1 MASRTEVTAMRW
13 ILKVIED
20 YNAKVAGLEE
30 KKTVVASKCE
40 EEAQRAA
47 QRAAEAVRAR
57 YAKKIEAMGVEEE
70 SYKTLIDLN
79 AEHLKKLTGG
89 LSPKEFADLSH
100 DEQMKIVVVIPS
112 EEDQEEAE
120 DEQPDLDAP
129 EEEETPDLDPEEED
143 EDDIVPVEDADTTE
157 FVHPASYDHEE
168 EKKDTLSSS
177 IDDLPFN

>member
-40 EEAQRAA
+40 EEAQHAA

-57 YAKKIEAMGVEEE
+57 YAKKLEAMGVEEE

-120 DEQPDLDAP
+120 DEQPDIDTTEEDETPDLGP
-129 EEEETPDLDPEEED
+129 EEEED
-143 EDDIVPVEDADTTE
+143 EVVPVEDADTTE
-157 FVHPASYDHEE
+157 FVHPSSYDHEE
-168 EKKDTLSSS
+168 EDKDPSSSS
-177 IDDLPFN
+177 IDDFHFN

>member
-120 DEQPDLDAP
+120 DEQPNL
-129 EEEETPDLDPEEED
+129 EEPEEED
-143 EDDIVPVEDADTTE
+143 DDDTVPVEDADTTE

-168 EKKDTLSSS
+168 EDKDPFSSS

>member
-40 EEAQRAA
+40 EKAQRAA

-57 YAKKIEAMGVEEE
+57 YAKKLEAMGVEEE

-120 DEQPDLDAP
+120 ED
-129 EEEETPDLDPEEED
+129 ETPDLDPEEED
-143 EDDIVPVEDADTTE
+143 EDDTIPVEDADTTE

-168 EKKDTLSSS
+168 ESKSSFSSS
-177 IDDLPFN
+177 IDDLPFE

>member
-57 YAKKIEAMGVEEE
+57 YAKKLEAMGVEEE

-120 DEQPDLDAP
+120 DEQPDLEDP
-129 EEEETPDLDPEEED
+129 EEDETPDLDPEEED
-143 EDDIVPVEDADTTE
+143 DDDTVPVEDADTTE
-157 FVHPASYDHEE
+157 FVHPSSYDHEE
-168 EKKDTLSSS
+168 EGKSSFSSS
-177 IDDLPFN
+177 IDDLPFE

>member
-20 YNAKVAGLEE
+20 YNAKVAGIEE

-57 YAKKIEAMGVEEE
+57 YAKKLEAMGVEEE
-70 SYKTLIDLN
+70 SYKTLIELN

-89 LSPKEFADLSH
+89 LSPKDFADLSH

-112 EEDQEEAE
+112 EDDQEEAE
-120 DEQPDLDAP
+120 NEQPDLEEP
-129 EEEETPDLDPEEED
+129 EKDETPDLDPEEE
-143 EDDIVPVEDADTTE
+143 EDDIIPVEDADTTE

-168 EKKDTLSSS
+168 EKKDSFSSS
-177 IDDLPFN
+177 IDNLPFN

>member
-20 YNAKVAGLEE
+20 YNAKVANLEE

-57 YAKKIEAMGVEEE
+57 YAKKMEAMGVEEE

-89 LSPKEFADLSH
+89 LSPKEFADLNH

-112 EEDQEEAE
+112 EEDKEEAE
-120 DEQPDLDAP
+120 DEQPDLDIP
-129 EEEETPDLDPEEED
+129 EEDEELDLEPEEED
-143 EDDIVPVEDADTTE
+143 DNNTVPVEDADTTE

-168 EKKDTLSSS
+168 KKDTFSSS

>member
-57 YAKKIEAMGVEEE
+57 YAKKLEAMGVEEE

-89 LSPKEFADLSH
+89 LSPKEFADLNH

-120 DEQPDLDAP
+120 DEQPDLEEP
-129 EEEETPDLDPEEED
+129 EEDETPDLDPEEED
-143 EDDIVPVEDADTTE
+143 DNDTVPVEDADTTE
-157 FVHPASYDHEE
+157 FVHPSSYDHKEE
-168 EKKDTLSSS
+168 HKDPFSSS

>member
-20 YNAKVAGLEE
+20 YNAKVAGIEE

-57 YAKKIEAMGVEEE
+57 YAKKLEAMGVEEE
-70 SYKTLIDLN
+70 SHKTLIELN

-100 DEQMKIVVVIPS
+100 DEQMKIVVVISS
-112 EEDQEEAE
+112 EEDQEEPE
-120 DEQPDLDAP
+120 DEQPDLEEPEEDETPDLGP
-129 EEEETPDLDPEEED
+129 EEEEDKV
-143 EDDIVPVEDADTTE
+143 VPVEDADTTE
-157 FVHPASYDHEE
+157 FAHPASYDHEE
-168 EKKDTLSSS
+168 EDKDPFSSS

>member
-20 YNAKVAGLEE
+20 YNAKVSGLEE

-57 YAKKIEAMGVEEE
+57 YAKKLEAMGVEEE

-168 EKKDTLSSS
+168 EHKDPFSSS

>member
-30 KKTVVASKCE
+30 KKTVVTSKCE

-57 YAKKIEAMGVEEE
+57 YAKKLEAMGVEEE

-120 DEQPDLDAP
+120 DEQPDIDTTEEDETPDLGP
-129 EEEETPDLDPEEED
+129 EEEED
-143 EDDIVPVEDADTTE
+143 EVVPVEDADTTE

-168 EKKDTLSSS
+168 EDKDPFSSS

>member
-120 DEQPDLDAP
+120 EEQPDLEEP
-129 EEEETPDLDPEEED
+129 EEDETPDLDPEEEED
-143 EDDIVPVEDADTTE
+143 EVVPVEDVDTTE

-168 EKKDTLSSS
+168 EKKDSFSSS

>member
-57 YAKKIEAMGVEEE
+57 YAKKLEAMGVEEE

-120 DEQPDLDAP
+120 EEQPDLEEP
-129 EEEETPDLDPEEED
+129 EEDETPDLDPEEED
-143 EDDIVPVEDADTTE
+143 DNDTVPVEDADTTE
-157 FVHPASYDHEE
+157 FVHPSSYDHEE
-168 EKKDTLSSS
+168 EDKDPFSSS
-177 IDDLPFN
+177 IDNLPFN

>member
-57 YAKKIEAMGVEEE
+57 YAKKLEAMGVEEE
-70 SYKTLIDLN
+70 SYKTLIGLN
-79 AEHLKKLTGG
+79 AEHFKKLTGG

-112 EEDQEEAE
+112 NEDQDEAE
-120 DEQPDLDAP
+120 DEQPDIEEP
-129 EEEETPDLDPEEED
+129 EEDETPDLDPEEEGD
-143 EDDIVPVEDADTTE
+143 DDIIPVEDAETTE
-157 FVHPASYDHEE
+157 FVHPSSYDHEKE
-168 EKKDTLSSS
+168 DKDPFSSS
-177 IDDLPFN
+177 IDDLTFN

>member
-20 YNAKVAGLEE
+20 YNSKVAGLEE

-120 DEQPDLDAP
+120 DEQPDLEEP
-129 EEEETPDLDPEEED
+129 EEDETPDIDPEEED
-143 EDDIVPVEDADTTE
+143 EDDTILVEDADTTE

-168 EKKDTLSSS
+168 ESKSSFSSS
-177 IDDLPFN
+177 IDAPLFN

>member
-20 YNAKVAGLEE
+20 YNTKVAGLEE

-57 YAKKIEAMGVEEE
+57 YAKKLEAMGVEEE

-112 EEDQEEAE
+112 EEDQEE
-120 DEQPDLDAP
+120 P
-129 EEEETPDLDPEEED
+129 EEDETPDLDPEEED
-143 EDDIVPVEDADTTE
+143 EDDTIPVEDADTTE

-168 EKKDTLSSS
+168 ESKSSFSSS
-177 IDDLPFN
+177 IDDLPFE

>member
-57 YAKKIEAMGVEEE
+57 YAKKLEAMGVEEE

-120 DEQPDLDAP
+120 DE
-129 EEEETPDLDPEEED
+129 TPDLDPEEED
-143 EDDIVPVEDADTTE
+143 EDEVVPVEDADTTE

-168 EKKDTLSSS
+168 EKKDSFSSS

>member
-57 YAKKIEAMGVEEE
+57 YAKKLEAIGVEEE

-100 DEQMKIVVVIPS
+100 DEQMKIVVVIPTDEDK
-112 EEDQEEAE
+112 EEDE
-120 DEQPDLDAP
+120 DEQPDLEEP
-129 EEEETPDLDPEEED
+129 EEEEESDLNPED
-143 EDDIVPVEDADTTE
+143 EDDNDTAPVEDADTTE

-168 EKKDTLSSS
+168 EKKDSFSSS

>member
-57 YAKKIEAMGVEEE
+57 YAKKLEAMGIEEE
-70 SYKTLIDLN
+70 SHKALIDLN

-100 DEQMKIVVVIPS
+100 DEQMKIAVVIPS

-120 DEQPDLDAP
+120 EEQPDLEEP
-129 EEEETPDLDPEEED
+129 EEDETPDLDPEEED
-143 EDDIVPVEDADTTE
+143 DNDTVPVEDADTTE
-157 FVHPASYDHEE
+157 FVHPSSYDHGEE
-168 EKKDTLSSS
+168 DKDPFSSS

>member
-1 MASRTEVTAMRW
+1 MRW

-20 YNAKVAGLEE
+20 YNAKVTGLEE

-89 LSPKEFADLSH
+89 LSPKEFADLSYE
-100 DEQMKIVVVIPS
+100 EQMKIVVVIPS
-112 EEDQEEAE
+112 DEDQEEAE

-129 EEEETPDLDPEEED
+129 EEDEEADLDPEEE
-143 EDDIVPVEDADTTE
+143 EDKVVPVEDADTTE
-157 FVHPASYDHEE
+157 FIHPASYDYEE
-168 EKKDTLSSS
+168 EKKDPFSSS
-177 IDDLPFN
+177 IDNLPFN

>member
-57 YAKKIEAMGVEEE
+57 YAKKLEAMGVEEE

-112 EEDQEEAE
+112 EEDQEETE
-120 DEQPDLDAP
+120 DEQPELDAP
-129 EEEETPDLDPEEED
+129 EGEETPDLDPEEED
-143 EDDIVPVEDADTTE
+143 DNDTVPVEDADATE
-157 FVHPASYDHEE
+157 FVHPSSYDHEE
-168 EKKDTLSSS
+168 EDKDPFSSS

>member
-47 QRAAEAVRAR
+47 QRAAESVRAR
-57 YAKKIEAMGVEEE
+57 YAKKLEAMGVEEE

-112 EEDQEEAE
+112 EEDQEE
-120 DEQPDLDAP
+120 P
-129 EEEETPDLDPEEED
+129 EEDETPDLDPEEED
-143 EDDIVPVEDADTTE
+143 EDDTIPVEDADTTE
-157 FVHPASYDHEE
+157 FVHPSSYDHEE
-168 EKKDTLSSS
+168 EDKVPSSSS

>member
-112 EEDQEEAE
+112 EGDQEEAE
-120 DEQPDLDAP
+120 EEQPDLEEP
-129 EEEETPDLDPEEED
+129 EEDETPDLDPEEED
-143 EDDIVPVEDADTTE
+143 NNDTVPVEDADTTE

-168 EKKDTLSSS
+168 EDKDPFSSS

>member
-1 MASRTEVTAMRW
+1 MASRIEVTAMRW
-13 ILKVIED
+13 ILKVIEN
-20 YNAKVAGLEE
+20 YNAKVVGLEE

-47 QRAAEAVRAR
+47 QYAAEAVRAR
-57 YAKKIEAMGVEEE
+57 YAKKIEAMGAEEE

-79 AEHLKKLTGG
+79 TEHLKKLTGG

-112 EEDQEEAE
+112 EEDQEGAE
-120 DEQPDLDAP
+120 DEQPDLEEP
-129 EEEETPDLDPEEED
+129 EEDETPDLDPEEED
-143 EDDIVPVEDADTTE
+143 DNDTVPVEDADTTE
-157 FVHPASYDHEE
+157 FVHPASYDHED
-168 EKKDTLSSS
+168 EKKDAFSSS

>member
-1 MASRTEVTAMRW
+1 MRW

-57 YAKKIEAMGVEEE
+57 YAKKLEAMSVEEE
-70 SYKTLIDLN
+70 SYKTLIELN

-120 DEQPDLDAP
+120 EKQPDLDAP
-129 EEEETPDLDPEEED
+129 EEEDD
-143 EDDIVPVEDADTTE
+143 EVITVKDADTTE
-157 FVHPASYDHEE
+157 FVHPASYDHED
-168 EKKDTLSSS
+168 EKKDTFSSS

>member
-57 YAKKIEAMGVEEE
+57 YAKKLEAMGVEED

-112 EEDQEEAE
+112 DEDQEESE
-120 DEQPDLDAP
+120 DEQPDLN
-129 EEEETPDLDPEEED
+129 DPEEED
-143 EDDIVPVEDADTTE
+143 DDDTVPVEDADTTE
-157 FVHPASYDHEE
+157 FVHPSSYDHEE
-168 EKKDTLSSS
+168 EDKNPFSSS

>member
-40 EEAQRAA
+40 EEVQRAA

-57 YAKKIEAMGVEEE
+57 YAKKLEAMGVEEE

-112 EEDQEEAE
+112 EEDQEETE
-120 DEQPDLDAP
+120 EEQPDLDAP
-129 EEEETPDLDPEEED
+129 EEDETPDLDPEEED
-143 EDDIVPVEDADTTE
+143 DNDTVPVEDADTTE
-157 FVHPASYDHEE
+157 FVHPSSYDHEE
-168 EKKDTLSSS
+168 EDKDPFSSS

>member
-57 YAKKIEAMGVEEE
+57 YAKKLEAMSVEEE

-112 EEDQEEAE
+112 EDDQEEAE
-120 DEQPDLDAP
+120 DEQPELDAP
-129 EEEETPDLDPEEED
+129 EEDETPDLDPEEG
-143 EDDIVPVEDADTTE
+143 DDALPVEDADTTE
-157 FVHPASYDHEE
+157 FVHPSSYDHEE
-168 EKKDTLSSS
+168 EDKDPFSSS

>member
-20 YNAKVAGLEE
+20 YNVKVAGLEE

-57 YAKKIEAMGVEEE
+57 YAKKLEAMDVEEE
-70 SYKTLIDLN
+70 SYKTLIELN

-100 DEQMKIVVVIPS
+100 DEQMKIVVVIHS
-112 EEDQEEAE
+112 EDDQEEAE
-120 DEQPDLDAP
+120 DEAQVAGPQGGQGVQEAPATVGQLDLQAQQGDR
-129 EEEETPDLDPEEED
+129 DGDDPVAEGLQ
-143 EDDIVPVEDADTTE
+143 
-157 FVHPASYDHEE
+157 ASG
-168 EKKDTLSSS
+168 
-177 IDDLPFN
+177 

>member
-57 YAKKIEAMGVEEE
+57 YAKKLEAMGVEEE

-112 EEDQEEAE
+112 EDDQEEAE
-120 DEQPDLDAP
+120 DEQPELDAP
-129 EEEETPDLDPEEED
+129 EEDETPDLGPEEEED
-143 EDDIVPVEDADTTE
+143 EVVPVEDADTTE

-168 EKKDTLSSS
+168 EDKDPFSSS

>member
-57 YAKKIEAMGVEEE
+57 YAKKLEAMGVEEE

-120 DEQPDLDAP
+120 EEQPDLEEP
-129 EEEETPDLDPEEED
+129 EEDETPDLDPEEED
-143 EDDIVPVEDADTTE
+143 DNDTVPVEDADTTE
-157 FVHPASYDHEE
+157 FVHPSSYDHEE
-168 EKKDTLSSS
+168 EDKDPFSSS
-177 IDDLPFN
+177 IDDLPFD

>member
-1 MASRTEVTAMRW
+1 MTNAASLYQGASINTATPAELTLMLYNGAIKFCNQAMAG
-13 ILKVIED
+13 I
-20 YNAKVAGLEE
+20 EE

-57 YAKKIEAMGVEEE
+57 YAKKLEAMGVEEE

-89 LSPKEFADLSH
+89 LSH
-100 DEQMKIVVVIPS
+100 
-112 EEDQEEAE
+112 EDQDEVE
-120 DEQPDLDAP
+120 DEQPDIEEP
-129 EEEETPDLDPEEED
+129 EEDETPDLEPEEEGD
-143 EDDIVPVEDADTTE
+143 DDIIPVEDAETTE
-157 FVHPASYDHEE
+157 FVHPSSYDHEDE
-168 EKKDTLSSS
+168 DKDPFSSS

>member
-40 EEAQRAA
+40 EEAQSAA
-47 QRAAEAVRAR
+47 QRAAEAVRVR
-57 YAKKIEAMGVEEE
+57 YAKKLEAMGVEEE

-100 DEQMKIVVVIPS
+100 NEQMKIVVVIPS

-129 EEEETPDLDPEEED
+129 EEDEIPDLDPEEKED
-143 EDDIVPVEDADTTE
+143 EVVPVENADTTE

-168 EKKDTLSSS
+168 EDEDPFSSS
-177 IDDLPFN
+177 INDLPFN

>member
-1 MASRTEVTAMRW
+1 MRW
-13 ILKVIED
+13 TLKVIED

-57 YAKKIEAMGVEEE
+57 YAKKLEAMGVEEE

-120 DEQPDLDAP
+120 DEQPDLEEP
-129 EEEETPDLDPEEED
+129 EEDEAPDLDTEEED
-143 EDDIVPVEDADTTE
+143 DNDTVPVEDADTTE
-157 FVHPASYDHEE
+157 FVHPSSYDHEE
-168 EKKDTLSSS
+168 EDKDPFSSS

>member
-20 YNAKVAGLEE
+20 YNSKVAGIEE

-57 YAKKIEAMGVEEE
+57 YAKKLEAMGVEEE

-89 LSPKEFADLSH
+89 LSPKEFSDLSH
-100 DEQMKIVVVIPS
+100 EEQMKIVVVIPS
-112 EEDQEEAE
+112 DEDQDEAE
-120 DEQPDLDAP
+120 EEQPDLDAP
-129 EEEETPDLDPEEED
+129 EEDEEADLDPEED
-143 EDDIVPVEDADTTE
+143 SDDDIIPVEDADTTE
-157 FVHPASYDHEE
+157 FVHPSSYDHEE
-168 EKKDTLSSS
+168 ESKSSFSSS
-177 IDDLPFN
+177 IDDLPFE

>member
-20 YNAKVAGLEE
+20 YKSKVAGIEE

-57 YAKKIEAMGVEEE
+57 YAKKLEAMGVEEE

-100 DEQMKIVVVIPS
+100 EEQMKIVVVIPS
-112 EEDQEEAE
+112 DEDQDEAE
-120 DEQPDLDAP
+120 DKQPDIEEP
-129 EEEETPDLDPEEED
+129 EEDETPDLDPEEESD
-143 EDDIVPVEDADTTE
+143 DDIIPVENAETTE
-157 FVHPASYDHEE
+157 FVHPSSYDHEE
-168 EKKDTLSSS
+168 EDKDPFSSS